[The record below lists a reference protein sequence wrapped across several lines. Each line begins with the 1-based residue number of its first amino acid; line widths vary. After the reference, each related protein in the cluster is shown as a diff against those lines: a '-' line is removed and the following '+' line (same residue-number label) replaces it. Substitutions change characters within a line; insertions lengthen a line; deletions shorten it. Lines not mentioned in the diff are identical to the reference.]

1 MSLTVRADRFLIRGA
16 GGSIRHVLA
25 EINAPEAPSS
35 ATRPPVNVALVL
47 DRSGSM
53 GGERIVLARQA
64 VEHALRLLKP
74 QDRFALVV
82 FDDVVVASTA
92 ASAEAKR
99 HALRELAKVDA
110 RGSTNLAG
118 GWEAGCEQVV
128 AHLGVET
135 IGRCLLVTD
144 GQANVGERAPE
155 AVSALAAAMRQRGV
169 ATSTFG
175 IGADFDERTLQ
186 RMAEGGQGH
195 FYYVAAPQ
203 AIPDLLTSELG
214 DSLEVVAR
222 DAALVVRV
230 PADVDVEPVGPFR
243 VAAARRV
250 VRVELGALTSG
261 QELQL
266 VLRLKFGVGADDE
279 TRVVTFSVAAKDDAL
294 GTMSQDIQWTFD
306 DHALNDR
313 QPRDRVV
320 DRAAARVYAAL
331 ARQQA
336 LALNREGRYDDARC
350 VLERVAMK
358 IADFAGHD
366 AELGEIV
373 EGLREDLEA
382 FAARMDP
389 VLAKQR
395 HFASLC
401 RVAFA
406 DGGREVEEAVM
417 RRIES
422 ARHRER
428 LDLLGRRA
436 DAHPP
441 RWPLLVRV
449 RPRVR
454 PGATQSSSKG
464 IKRCRQQGLGPAAS
478 GRGAETPAG

>member
-1 MSLTVRADRFLIRGA
+1 MSLTVRADRFLIRSA

-25 EINAPEAPSS
+25 EVNAPDAPSS
-35 ATRPPVNVALVL
+35 AARPPVNVALVL

-53 GGERIVLARQA
+53 GGEKIVLARQA

-82 FDDVVVASTA
+82 FDDVVEVVVGSTA
-92 ASAEAKR
+92 ASGEAKR
-99 HALRELAKVDA
+99 HALRELAKIDA

-128 AHLGVET
+128 AHLDGET

-144 GQANVGERAPE
+144 GQANVGERDPE
-155 AVSALAAAMRQRGV
+155 ALSALAAAMRQRGV

-186 RMAEGGQGH
+186 RLAEGGQGH

-222 DAALVVRV
+222 DAALVIRV
-230 PADVDVEPVGPFR
+230 PAEVEVEPVGPFS
-243 VAAARRV
+243 VAAAGQV
-250 VRVELGALTSG
+250 VRVELGDLTSG

-266 VLRLKFGVGADDE
+266 VLRLTFAAGADEE
-279 TRVVTFSVAAKDDAL
+279 TRVVTFSLAAKDDAL
-294 GTMSQDIQWTFD
+294 GTVSQGLQWAFA
-306 DHALNDR
+306 DHARNDR

-336 LALNREGRYDDARC
+336 LALNREGRYDDARRA
-350 VLERVAMK
+350 LERVAMK
-358 IADFAGHD
+358 IADYAGTD
-366 AELGEIV
+366 AELREIV
-373 EGLREDLEA
+373 RSLREDLEA

-395 HFASLC
+395 HFASYAAQHS
-401 RVAFA
+401 RMA
-406 DGGREVEEAVM
+406 DGKSR
-417 RRIES
+417 
-422 ARHRER
+422 
-428 LDLLGRRA
+428 
-436 DAHPP
+436 
-441 RWPLLVRV
+441 
-449 RPRVR
+449 
-454 PGATQSSSKG
+454 
-464 IKRCRQQGLGPAAS
+464 KR
-478 GRGAETPAG
+478 

>member
-1 MSLTVRADRFLIRGA
+1 MSLTVRADRSLIRSA

-35 ATRPPVNVALVL
+35 ATRPSVNVALVL

-53 GGERIVLARQA
+53 GGEKIVLARQA

-82 FDDVVVASTA
+82 FDDVVEVVVASTA
-92 ASAEAKR
+92 ASGEAKR

-118 GWEAGCEQVV
+118 GWEAGCDLVV
-128 AHLGVET
+128 AQLSGET

-144 GQANVGERAPE
+144 GQANVGERDPE
-155 AVSALAAAMRQRGV
+155 ALSALAAAMRQRGV

-230 PADVDVEPVGPFR
+230 PAEVDVEPVGPFR
-243 VAAARRV
+243 VAAAGQV
-250 VRVELGALTSG
+250 VRVELGDLTSG

-266 VLRLKFGVGADDE
+266 VLRVKFGVGADTE
-279 TRVVTFSVAAKDDAL
+279 TRVVTFSLAAKDDAL
-294 GTMSQDIQWTFD
+294 GTVSQDIQWAFA
-306 DHALNDR
+306 DHARNDR

-336 LALNREGRYDDARC
+336 LALNREGRYDDARR

-358 IADFAGHD
+358 IADYAGHD
-366 AELGEIV
+366 AELHEIMRS
-373 EGLREDLEA
+373 LREDLEA

-395 HFASLC
+395 HFASYAAQHS
-401 RVAFA
+401 RMA
-406 DGGREVEEAVM
+406 DGKSR
-417 RRIES
+417 
-422 ARHRER
+422 
-428 LDLLGRRA
+428 
-436 DAHPP
+436 
-441 RWPLLVRV
+441 
-449 RPRVR
+449 
-454 PGATQSSSKG
+454 
-464 IKRCRQQGLGPAAS
+464 KR
-478 GRGAETPAG
+478 